1 MGMFLSINASL
12 LIMTPVLVTL
22 ANMYDLSLVQIG
34 VMVTLNLTIG
44 LLTPPVGWNLYI
56 MSAVSGL
63 PFERVV
69 KAIVPTLVPLVIAL
83 LLITY
88 IPGLVTWLPD
98 FLMGPGIS

>member
-1 MGMFLSINASL
+1 
-12 LIMTPVLVTL
+12 
-22 ANMYDLSLVQIG
+22 
-34 VMVTLNLTIG
+34 
-44 LLTPPVGWNLYI
+44 